1 MFMIAKPICRT
12 VLVILLSLV
21 SLNTIAQSVEQR
33 KTDSVFQLVKVQFNA
48 KNADQL
54 YELTGSRL
62 KQDLIIET
70 FRNICNNQLFTLGEI
85 KQSSL
90 ISFENN
96 KVATYKL
103 TFSTGQILQLLMSL
117 DRNDKLEVFLFQP
130 YKKTEGVKKS
140 LALSSNP
147 LKIMEDKEIDSVAR
161 TYIQKANTV
170 GLSIGILK
178 DDKISYYEYGETDRG
193 NGKLP
198 TGSTLFEIGS
208 ITKTFTATLLAL
220 YVNEGKV
227 KLSDP
232 IIKYLPDSVA
242 ANPALHAITLE
253 KLSNHTSG
261 LPSLPPDFFAHVT
274 DTLNPYKNY
283 TKRLLYAY
291 LKTCTLNT
299 KPGEKYAY
307 SNMAVGLLGDILE
320 RVSGKPFEQ
329 LVMENITQPLQMSS
343 TVQHI
348 TPLLKPRF
356 VSVYN
361 DGGKLTEA
369 WDFSALAPCGSLKST
384 VNNLLVYAKANMIK
398 SNTTLSK
405 AFELTHQITFDK
417 DIKIGLAWHIIKV
430 DGVEYYFHN
439 GGTYGSSS
447 FLAFN
452 PEKNIAIVI
461 LSNCGESVDLVGVG
475 ILKKLQ

>member
-1 MFMIAKPICRT
+1 M
-12 VLVILLSLV
+12 
-21 SLNTIAQSVEQR
+21 AQSIEQQ

-54 YELTGSRL
+54 YTLTGSRL
-62 KQDLIIET
+62 KQELIIET

-85 KQSSL
+85 KEYSL

-96 KVATYKL
+96 KEAIYKL
-103 TFSTGQILQLLMSL
+103 TFSTGKVMQLLMSL
-117 DRNDKLEVFLFQP
+117 DKNDKLAVFLFQP
-130 YKKTEGVKKS
+130 YKKAEGVKKT

-147 LKIMEDKEIDSVAR
+147 LKTIEDKEIDSVAR
-161 TYIQKANTV
+161 NYIQKANTV

-178 DDKISYYEYGETDRG
+178 DNKISYYEYGETDRG
-193 NGKLP
+193 NGTLP

-253 KLSNHTSG
+253 ELSNHTSG

-283 TKRLLYAY
+283 TKGLLYAY
-291 LKTCTLNT
+291 LKTCTLNS
-299 KPGEKYAY
+299 KPGENYAY
-307 SNMAVGLLGDILE
+307 SNMAVGLLGNILE
-320 RVSGKPFEQ
+320 QIRGKTFEQ
-329 LVMENITQPLQMSS
+329 LVTENITQPLQMSS

-356 VSVYN
+356 VSVY
-361 DGGKLTEA
+361 DESGKLTEA

-384 VNNLLVYAKANMIK
+384 VNNLLVYAKANIVK
-398 SNTTLSK
+398 NNTRLSK
-405 AFELTHQITFDK
+405 AFELTHQVTFDK
-417 DIKIGLAWHIIKV
+417 DIKIGLGWHIIKV

-439 GGTYGSSS
+439 GGTYGSNS

-452 PEKNIAIVI
+452 TEKNIAIVI
-461 LSNCGESVDLVGVG
+461 LSNCDESVDPVGVG
-475 ILKKLQ
+475 ILKKLQQPQ

>member
-1 MFMIAKPICRT
+1 MRLKFPFLLTFI
-12 VLVILLSLV
+12 ILLSFINV
-21 SLNTIAQSVEQR
+21 NAIAQSIEQH

-54 YELTGSRL
+54 YALTGSRL
-62 KQDLIIET
+62 KRDLIIET
-70 FRNICNNQLFTLGEI
+70 FRNICNNQLFVLGDI
-85 KQSSL
+85 KESSL

-103 TFSTGQILQLLMSL
+103 TFSTGQVLQLLMSL
-117 DRNDKLEVFLFQP
+117 DKNDKLEVFLFQP
-130 YKKTEGVKKS
+130 YKKAEGAKMTI
-140 LALSSNP
+140 AASSNP
-147 LKIMEDKEIDSVAR
+147 LKTIDDKRVDTAAR
-161 TYIQKANTV
+161 TYMQKANTV
-170 GLSIGILK
+170 GLSIGISK
-178 DDKISYYEYGETDRG
+178 NNKISYYEYGETVRG

-198 TGSTLFEIGS
+198 TSSTLFEIAS

-220 YVNEGKV
+220 YFNEGKV
-227 KLSDP
+227 KLTDP
-232 IIKYLPDSVA
+232 ITKYLPDSVA

-253 KLSNHTSG
+253 ELSNHTSG
-261 LPSLPPDFFAHVT
+261 LPSLPSDFFTHLT

-291 LKTCTLNT
+291 LKTCTLNSE
-299 KPGEKYAY
+299 PGEKYAY

-320 RVSGKPFEQ
+320 HISGKTFEQ
-329 LVMENITQPLQMSS
+329 LVTENITQPLQMSS

-361 DGGKLTEA
+361 DSGKHTEA

-384 VNNLLVYAKANMIK
+384 INNLLLYAKANMVK
-398 SNTTLSK
+398 NNTRLSK
-405 AFELTHQITFDK
+405 AFELTHQVTFNK
-417 DIKIGLAWHIIKV
+417 DIKVALAWHIIKV

-439 GGTYGSSS
+439 GG
-447 FLAFN
+447 
-452 PEKNIAIVI
+452 
-461 LSNCGESVDLVGVG
+461 
-475 ILKKLQ
+475 